1 MKVIATYVG
10 QDGRGHHLLRDVLV
24 DGAARDH
31 HWLNGSR
38 SNFPAGV
45 PVGSRVR
52 FFASPVMTRAGS
64 RLTDVRDLVICDRL

>member
-10 QDGRGHHLLRDVLV
+10 QDARGHHLLKDVLV
-24 DGAARDH
+24 DGTARDH

-45 PVGSRVR
+45 LVGSRIR
-52 FFASPVMTRAGS
+52 FFASPVMTKAGS
-64 RLTDVRDLVICDRL
+64 RLTDVRELEVFVG